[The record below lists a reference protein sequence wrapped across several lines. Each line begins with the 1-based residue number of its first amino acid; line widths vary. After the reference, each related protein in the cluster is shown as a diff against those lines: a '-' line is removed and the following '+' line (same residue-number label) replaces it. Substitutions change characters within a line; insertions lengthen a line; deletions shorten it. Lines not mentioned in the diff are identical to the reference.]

1 MCFLLMPESCDRI
14 SFRSRHHNRETGATE
29 KKGATTNR
37 PVKLSILGF
46 NGFFRKK
53 KWLETIQNPRH
64 ASGLPWYKPPLLK
77 FLGN

>member
-1 MCFLLMPESCDRI
+1 MPESCDRI

-29 KKGATTNR
+29 KKGATKM
-37 PVKLSILGF
+37 VFSA
-46 NGFFRKK
+46 KK
-53 KWLETIQNPRH
+53 SLETIQNPRH